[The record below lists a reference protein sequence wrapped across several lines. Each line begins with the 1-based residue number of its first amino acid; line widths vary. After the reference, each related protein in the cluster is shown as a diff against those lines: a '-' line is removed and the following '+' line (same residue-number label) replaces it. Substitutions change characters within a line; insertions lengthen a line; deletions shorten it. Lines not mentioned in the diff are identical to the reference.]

1 MKYLLIL
8 ISLNFSL
15 LANSFYFEFDKKV
28 EIVPKIS
35 TKTLNNDEIQEYT
48 TTEGKTIKFKN
59 EILVECNENSDCT
72 DDFQELNIESFNKI
86 SHRFFLIKLNSKQD
100 IFEYCQKLYNKEDI
114 KSAHP
119 NYLKERKKR

>member
-1 MKYLLIL
+1 LIL
-8 ISLNFSL
+8 ISLNFCL

-86 SHRFFLIKLNSKQD
+86 SHRFFLIKLNSNQD

>member
-114 KSAHP
+114 KSAHL

>member
-35 TKTLNNDEIQEYT
+35 TKALNNGEIQEYT

-86 SHRFFLIKLNSKQD
+86 SHRFFLIKLNSNQD

>member
-72 DDFQELNIESFNKI
+72 DDFEELNIESFNKI
-86 SHRFFLIKLNSKQD
+86 SHRFFLIKLNSNQD

>member
-72 DDFQELNIESFNKI
+72 DDFEELNIESFNKI
-86 SHRFFLIKLNSKQD
+86 SHRFFLIKLNSNQY

>member
-1 MKYLLIL
+1 MIL

>member
-35 TKTLNNDEIQEYT
+35 TKALNNDEIQEYT
-48 TTEGKTIKFKN
+48 TTDGKTIRFKN

-72 DDFQELNIESFNKI
+72 DDFEELNIESFNKI
-86 SHRFFLIKLNSKQD
+86 SHRFFLIKLNSNQD